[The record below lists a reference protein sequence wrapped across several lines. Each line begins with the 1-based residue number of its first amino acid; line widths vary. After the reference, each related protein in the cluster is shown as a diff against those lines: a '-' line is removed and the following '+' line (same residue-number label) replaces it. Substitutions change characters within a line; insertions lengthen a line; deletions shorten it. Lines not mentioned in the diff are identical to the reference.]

1 MRAPACRG
9 GHAAVAVPWRS
20 SLPRSRFPA
29 ARRRSA
35 PPCRLPW
42 VLSGWDHVAR
52 DEGLV
57 AWPCGAVAAGGRAGR
72 APEAQVSGDQIPN
85 DHAEELGECFA
96 AYAPGLFGYACAL
109 TRGDHALADDLVQS
123 AFMAAA
129 RQWPTVRCLCDGQRL
144 RWLQTT
150 VGNLAVS
157 AFRRNKAFG
166 DRLPRLEA
174 AFRLAPAD
182 THAEAVSGIALQ
194 RCWRAIEA
202 LPPQQHAV
210 AVMRWLFAM
219 TNSQIAAA
227 LGIADGTVAAHLSAV
242 RGKLKA
248 ALGPYDPFG
257 SQDGP
262 PS

>member
-1 MRAPACRG
+1 
-9 GHAAVAVPWRS
+9 
-20 SLPRSRFPA
+20 
-29 ARRRSA
+29 
-35 PPCRLPW
+35 
-42 VLSGWDHVAR
+42 
-52 DEGLV
+52 
-57 AWPCGAVAAGGRAGR
+57 
-72 APEAQVSGDQIPN
+72 VSGDQIPN
-85 DHAEELGECFA
+85 DHADELGECFA

-182 THAEAVSGIALQ
+182 THAEAVSGIALE

-219 TNSQIAAA
+219 TNRQIAAA

-257 SQDGP
+257 SEDGP
-262 PS
+262 PT

>member
-1 MRAPACRG
+1 MSG
-9 GHAAVAVPWRS
+9 G
-20 SLPRSRFPA
+20 
-29 ARRRSA
+29 
-35 PPCRLPW
+35 
-42 VLSGWDHVAR
+42 
-52 DEGLV
+52 
-57 AWPCGAVAAGGRAGR
+57 
-72 APEAQVSGDQIPN
+72 QIPK

-109 TRGDHALADDLVQS
+109 TRGDHALADDLVQA

-129 RQWPTVRCLCDGQRL
+129 RQWPTLRCLRDAQRL
-144 RWLQTT
+144 RWLHTT
-150 VGNLAVS
+150 VGNLAIS
-157 AFRRNKAFG
+157 AFRRNEAFG

-174 AFRLAPAD
+174 VFRPASAD

-194 RCWRAIEA
+194 RCWRAIQA

-219 TNSQIAAA
+219 TNTQIAAA

-248 ALGPYDPFG
+248 GLGPYDPFG
-257 SQDGP
+257 SEDGP
-262 PS
+262 SS